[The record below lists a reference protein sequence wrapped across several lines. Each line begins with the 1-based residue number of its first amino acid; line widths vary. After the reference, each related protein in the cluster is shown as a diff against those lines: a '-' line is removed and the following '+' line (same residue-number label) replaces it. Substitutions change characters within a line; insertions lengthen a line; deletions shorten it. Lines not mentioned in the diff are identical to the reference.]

1 MLNPALIQ
9 PAPPSTEAMRSLAWE
24 LGELRSGDAY
34 LPAISHCALSFVA
47 PRQAFVH
54 FRILASWIDAT
65 ATARGDAWRN
75 CRMVVRLYDVTDVDF
90 NGFNAH
96 AILNTYI
103 QHIAGHAFIA
113 LPRSGR
119 VWMAEAGFELSTREF
134 IAAARSQF
142 CLAPSEAAST
152 RSGTDALFVDNNFN
166 VEPAGSIFDQGAF
179 LEERNRPKMR
189 GQLRIAHLALEASAL
204 GDTGLT
210 ATFVSELAAAQA
222 SVGHDVHVFVPS
234 RETLTSTLPVT
245 GVIYHALDV
254 QPSSDPLEIA
264 NQFANAAQTALHKDA
279 FDLLHCHEWMSA
291 QILVQD
297 QKALGQKPT
306 VLSLASL
313 EVTRLNGA
321 PPTPLSTAI
330 AESESRSAARAGLIL
345 VPDWL
350 RPRAIAEANFEASKL
365 AVFPL
370 EGRIA
375 SEWDEVI
382 DEGKVKM
389 EMGFGPLDRVLIYI
403 GPLEHESGVDILF
416 DALPTLLHRT
426 GNVRLALIGS
436 GGLWDSLAG
445 RAWNSGFSHAVKLL
459 GDVRGDAVARYLR
472 ASEAL
477 VLPSRGRVAFDEAVI
492 EMARRAGKPVV
503 TTHGGPAF
511 RVRHEENGIITY
523 DNPGSMVWALDR
535 ILGDA
540 AHAARMGLN
549 GKTDAAPRTVSWT
562 ELARRYF
569 NLCLERFP
577 ALTKDSG
584 VRGSSVGET
593 S

>member
-1 MLNPALIQ
+1 
-9 PAPPSTEAMRSLAWE
+9 MRALAWE
-24 LGELRSGDAY
+24 LGELRSGDSF
-34 LPAISHCALSFVA
+34 LPANCHCALSFVA

-65 ATARGDAWRN
+65 AASKGDAWRH
-75 CRMVVRLYDVTDVDF
+75 CKMLVRLYDVTDVDF

-103 QHIAGHAFIA
+103 QHIAAHAFIP

-119 VWMAEAGFELSTREF
+119 VWVAEVGFELTNREF
-134 IAAARSQF
+134 IAASRSQF
-142 CLAPSEAAST
+142 CLAPSEAPSG
-152 RSGTDALFVDNNFN
+152 RGGTDALYVDSNFN
-166 VEPAGSIFDQGAF
+166 VEPAGSVFDQGAF

-189 GQLRIAHLALEASAL
+189 GQLRIAHLALEASTM
-204 GDTGLT
+204 GDSGLT

-222 SVGHDVHVFVPS
+222 SAGHDVHVYLPT
-234 RETLTSTLPVT
+234 RETLVSTAAKA
-245 GVIYHALDV
+245 GVIYHAMDV
-254 QPSSDPLEIA
+254 QTSADPLETA
-264 NQFANAAQTALHKDA
+264 ARFATVTQSVLERQS
-279 FDLLHCHEWMSA
+279 FDLLHFHEWMSA
-291 QILVQD
+291 QVLSQNPNSV
-297 QKALGQKPT
+297 AGRAT

-313 EVTRLNGA
+313 EITRLNGA
-321 PPTPLSTAI
+321 PATPLSQAITA
-330 AESESRSAARAGLIL
+330 SENQSAANAGLIL

-350 RPRAIAEANFEASKL
+350 RSRAINEAGFDSGKL
-365 AVFPL
+365 AAFPL
-370 EGRIA
+370 EGRVA
-375 SEWDEVI
+375 SEWDDPI

-416 DALPTLLHRT
+416 DALPTLLHRN

-436 GGLWDSLAG
+436 GGLWDNLAG
-445 RAWNSGFSHAVKLL
+445 RAWNSGASHAIKLL

-511 RVRHEENGIITY
+511 RVKHEENGIITY

-540 AHAARMGLN
+540 SHAARMGLN
-549 GKTDAAPRTVSWT
+549 GKTDAAPRTVSWP

-577 ALTKDSG
+577 ALTKDPG
-584 VRGSSVGET
+584 VRGSSVGGT
-593 S
+593 A

>member
-1 MLNPALIQ
+1 MPNTVPIQ
-9 PAPPSTEAMRSLAWE
+9 PAPPSTESMRALAWE
-24 LGELRSGDAY
+24 LGELRSGDSF
-34 LPAISHCALSFVA
+34 LPAICHCALSFVA

-54 FRILASWIDAT
+54 FRILASWIDTT
-65 ATARGDAWRN
+65 AASRGNDWRN
-75 CRMVVRLYDVTDVDF
+75 CKMLVRLYDVTDVDF

-96 AILNTYI
+96 AILNTQI
-103 QHIAGHAFIA
+103 QHISAHAFIP

-119 VWMAEAGFELSTREF
+119 MWMAEVGFELSNREF

-142 CLAPSEAAST
+142 CLAPSEAPSGRA
-152 RSGTDALFVDNNFN
+152 GTDALYVDSQFN
-166 VEPAGSIFDQGAF
+166 VEPAGSVFDQGAF

-189 GQLRIAHLALEASAL
+189 GQLHIAHFVLEASAL
-204 GDTGLT
+204 GDSGQT

-222 SVGHDVHVFVPS
+222 TAGHDVHVYMPA
-234 RETLTSTLPVT
+234 RETLVSSDVKA
-245 GVIYHALDV
+245 GVIYHALEL
-254 QPSSDPLEIA
+254 QPSVDPLETA
-264 NQFANAAQTALHKDA
+264 SRFATAAQNILEKTSY
-279 FDLLHCHEWMSA
+279 DLLHFHEWMSA
-291 QILVQD
+291 QVLSNLT
-297 QKALGQKPT
+297 ARPT

-321 PPTPLSTAI
+321 APTPLSTAI
-330 AESESRSAARAGLIL
+330 SASENKSAALAGLVL

-350 RPRAIAEANFEASKL
+350 RPRAISEAGFDASKL
-365 AVFPL
+365 AAFPL
-370 EGRIA
+370 EGRVA
-375 SEWDEVI
+375 SEWDEPL

-403 GPLEHESGVDILF
+403 GPLEHESGVDLLF
-416 DALPTLLHRT
+416 DALPTMLHRN
-426 GNVRLALIGS
+426 GSVRLALIGS
-436 GGLWDSLAG
+436 GGLWDSLAA
-445 RAWNSGFSHAVKLL
+445 RAWNSGASHAIKLL

-472 ASEAL
+472 VSEAL

-511 RVRHEENGIITY
+511 RVKHEETGIITY

-535 ILGDA
+535 ILGDS

-549 GKTDAAPRTVSWT
+549 GKTDAAPRTVSWP

-577 ALTKDSG
+577 ALTKDPG
-584 VRGSSVGET
+584 VRGSSMGE
-593 S
+593 SS

>member
-1 MLNPALIQ
+1 
-9 PAPPSTEAMRSLAWE
+9 MRSLAWE
-24 LGELRSGDAY
+24 LGELRSGDSF
-34 LPAISHCALSFVA
+34 LPATCHCALSFVA
-47 PRQAFVH
+47 PRQAFIH

-65 ATARGDAWRN
+65 AAGKGDAWRH
-75 CRMVVRLYDVTDVDF
+75 CKMLVRLYDVTDVDF

-96 AILNTYI
+96 AILNTQI
-103 QHIAGHAFIA
+103 QHISAHAFIT
-113 LPRSGR
+113 LPRAGR
-119 VWMAEAGFELSTREF
+119 VWVAEVGFELTNREF

-142 CLAPSEAAST
+142 CLAPGEAPSA
-152 RSGTDALFVDNNFN
+152 RAGTDALFVDSNFN
-166 VEPAGSIFDQGAF
+166 VESAGSVFDQGAF

-189 GQLRIAHLALEASAL
+189 GQLRIAHFSLEASAM
-204 GDTGLT
+204 GDGGLT

-222 SVGHDVHVFVPS
+222 AAGHDVHAYIPT
-234 RETLTSTLPVT
+234 RETLTSTAAKS
-245 GVIYHALDV
+245 GVIYHAMDV
-254 QPSSDPLEIA
+254 PTSADPLETA
-264 NQFANAAQTALHKDA
+264 ARFATAAQSVLETNNY
-279 FDLLHCHEWMSA
+279 DLLHCHEWMSA
-291 QILVQD
+291 QFLNASVSQ
-297 QKALGQKPT
+297 PT

-313 EVTRLNGA
+313 EETRLNGA

-330 AESESRSAARAGLIL
+330 TASENKSAAQAGLIL

-350 RPRAIAEANFEASKL
+350 RPRAISEAGFDASKL
-365 AVFPL
+365 AAFPL
-370 EGRIA
+370 EGRVS
-375 SEWDEVI
+375 SEWDEPL
-382 DEGKVKM
+382 DEGKVKI

-403 GPLEHESGVDILF
+403 GPLEHESGVDLLF

-436 GGLWDSLAG
+436 GGLWDTLAA
-445 RAWNSGFSHAVKLL
+445 RAWNSGASHAIKLL

-472 ASEAL
+472 VSEAL

-511 RVRHEENGIITY
+511 RVKHEETGIITY

-540 AHAARMGLN
+540 NHAARMGLN
-549 GKTDAAPRTVSWT
+549 GKTDAAPRTVSWP

-577 ALTKDSG
+577 ALTKDPG
-584 VRGSSVGET
+584 VRGSSVGVT
-593 S
+593 A